1 MVERV
6 TYTHCHI
13 CEQLCGLAVTVEDDR
28 ITSIRPD
35 KENPHSWR
43 DFCIKAQRAG
53 DVVHSP
59 WRITQPM
66 RRVGDR
72 YEPATYEEAVADIA
86 ARLQAIVARDG
97 PDAVA
102 GYLGN
107 PGGFNFGSAA
117 FHNGFLNAIGTR
129 QQFGMFSIDSNA
141 YHVAVGAMFGLEWLA
156 MIPDIDA
163 TDCALLI
170 GTNPAI
176 SKFCW
181 LGKVPNGWR
190 RLMDRVKAG
199 ADVIVVD
206 PRRTETA
213 AKATLHLAPLPDTDW
228 ALVLAMLQVTF
239 AHGWERLPGT
249 MAVSGLEELKALAA
263 SVDLDT
269 LSAICGVPAD
279 AIADAARRFAT
290 APRGFAYAA
299 TGPGLGRNGSVTH
312 WLVMALNVVTDR
324 IETPGGRYMPNWPMS
339 QAIYK
344 ATVSPDSKQP
354 SRVRGLTPVVGFQ
367 TIAEL
372 ADEIST
378 PGEGQVR
385 ALILNG
391 GNPTSSSADGDKL
404 ASALESLD
412 LLVAIDLFQRE
423 SHRAAD
429 WIIPGQHFLERGEL
443 HVGIHA
449 LNDRP
454 YIQSAKV
461 AIDSPPGVR
470 PEWTFFRDLATAMG
484 LTLFGG
490 KLEPTPDA
498 VSRSLLAIGGQ
509 IEMEEIRAAEH
520 GLEFGERTMGHLL
533 AYLDSTG
540 GGVSLMP
547 EAFVARFHDIL
558 AEAQAAGGQSAM
570 RIISRRRNG
579 MMNGWLA
586 ETSGTATPDETAA
599 SVEMHPDDARRA
611 GLVDGAM
618 ASIQSDVGTVDAV
631 VRISPAVRPGAI
643 VLAQGWGAALYD
655 APAGR
660 EVSRIGI
667 ERNKLVSDT
676 DLDPISSV
684 PRLNGTLATVSPA
697 IAARRHEDLVTAGS

>member
-1 MVERV
+1 MADRV
-6 TYTHCHI
+6 TFTHCHI
-13 CEQLCGLAVTVEDDR
+13 CEQLCGLAVMVRDGR
-28 ITSIRPD
+28 IESIRPD
-35 KENPHSWR
+35 KDNPHSWR

-53 DVVHSP
+53 EVVHSP

-72 YEPATYEEAVADIA
+72 YEPASYEDAVADIA
-86 ARLQAIVARDG
+86 ARLQAIVARAG

-117 FHNGFLNAIGTR
+117 FHNGYLNALGTR

-156 MIPDIDA
+156 LIPDIDA

-170 GTNPAI
+170 GTNPAV

-206 PRRTETA
+206 PRLTETA
-213 AKATLHLAPLPDTDW
+213 AKGTLHLAPLPDSDW
-228 ALVLAMLQVTF
+228 ALVLGMLHVIF
-239 AHGWERLPGT
+239 ANGWERLPAT
-249 MAVSGLEELKALAA
+249 MDISGIVELKAFAS
-263 SVDLDT
+263 SVDIDW
-269 LSAICGVPAD
+269 LSTICGVPAD
-279 AIADAARRFAT
+279 GIVDAARRFAT
-290 APRGFAYAA
+290 APRAFAYAA

-312 WLVMALNVVTDR
+312 WLVMTLNVVTDR

-344 ATVSPDSKQP
+344 ATVSPDSKKP

-372 ADEIST
+372 ADEILT
-378 PGEGQVR
+378 PGAGQVR

-391 GNPTSSSADGDKL
+391 GNPTSSSADGGKL
-404 ASALESLD
+404 AKALESLD

-454 YIQSAKV
+454 YIQSARV

-490 KLEPTPDA
+490 KVEPTPDA

-509 IEMEEIRAAEH
+509 IEMEDIRAAEH

-533 AYLDSTG
+533 AYLDRTG
-540 GGVSLMP
+540 TGVSLMP
-547 EAFVARFHDIL
+547 QAFVDRLHDII
-558 AEAQAAGGQSAM
+558 AEARQGIDRGGM

-586 ETSGTATPDETAA
+586 ETSGSATPDETAA
-599 SVEMHPDDARRA
+599 SVEIHPDDARRA
-611 GLVDGAM
+611 GLVDGEM
-618 ASIQSDVGTVDAV
+618 AAIRSDIGAVDAI
-631 VRISPAVRPGAI
+631 VRISSAVRPGAI

-655 APAGR
+655 APDGI

-676 DLDPISSV
+676 DLDPLSAV
-684 PRLNGTLATVSPA
+684 PRLNGTFATVSPA
-697 IAARRHEDLVTAGS
+697 TTARRHKDLVTAGS